1 MVARR
6 PSRISDKSEITAYK
20 PTFGDLSLSCKVS
33 ICFSDRLAQRLQL
46 RVFGLGS
53 DEDGN
58 VGVGVGVFPESDGVA
73 TAAALPYAPFR
84 RTAGQNVGGRA
95 RSQFSSRIDM
105 CRAPD
110 RQC

>member
-1 MVARR
+1 M
-6 PSRISDKSEITAYK
+6 
-20 PTFGDLSLSCKVS
+20 KV
-33 ICFSDRLAQRLQL
+33 RVL
-46 RVFGLGS
+46 RLGS

-73 TAAALPYAPFR
+73 TAAAPLSAP
-84 RTAGQNVGGRA
+84 TQQTVGQNVGGRV